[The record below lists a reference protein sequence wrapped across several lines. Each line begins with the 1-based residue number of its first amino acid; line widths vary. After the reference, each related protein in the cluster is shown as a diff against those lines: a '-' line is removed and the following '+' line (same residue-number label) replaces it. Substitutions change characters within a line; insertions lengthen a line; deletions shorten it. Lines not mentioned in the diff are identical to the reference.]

1 MRYNGFVDKGD
12 TQKGLSAMRV
22 YEYSKK
28 ASNGIRHAHICANS
42 KAISV
47 YIETCLD
54 IFEFDADTIKQA
66 DRIIRNHGFEP
77 IGESISDS
85 RGLTYTQFN
94 VWYYDFK
101 YNDKRVRTFS
111 RIEDATQFITY
122 LVDDLN
128 YRFIEVESVY

>member
-1 MRYNGFVDKGD
+1 MK
-12 TQKGLSAMRV
+12 V

-28 ASNGIRHAHICANS
+28 AS
-42 KAISV
+42 
-47 YIETCLD
+47 
-54 IFEFDADTIKQA
+54 KQA

-77 IGESISDS
+77 IDEVVSDS

-111 RIEDATQFITY
+111 RIEDATQFVTS
-122 LVDDLN
+122 LVDDSKH
-128 YRFIEVESVY
+128 RFIELESVY

>member
-1 MRYNGFVDKGD
+1 MK
-12 TQKGLSAMRV
+12 V

-47 YIETCLD
+47 YLETFCD
-54 IFEFDADTIKQA
+54 VYEFDAETLQQA
-66 DRIIRNHGFEP
+66 DRIIRSHGFEP
-77 IGESISDS
+77 VGESVSDS
-85 RGLTYTQFN
+85 KGLTYVQFN

-111 RIEDATQFITY
+111 RIEDATQFITA

>member
-1 MRYNGFVDKGD
+1 
-12 TQKGLSAMRV
+12 MRV
-22 YEYSKK
+22 YEYSKE

-47 YIETCLD
+47 YIETNLD
-54 IFEFDADTIKQA
+54 TFEFDADTLQQA

-77 IGESISDS
+77 IDESVSDS

>member
-1 MRYNGFVDKGD
+1 
-12 TQKGLSAMRV
+12 MRV
-22 YEYSKK
+22 YEYSKE

-47 YIETCLD
+47 YIETSLD
-54 IFEFDADTIKQA
+54 TFEFDADTLQQA

-77 IGESISDS
+77 IDESASGS

>member
-1 MRYNGFVDKGD
+1 MK
-12 TQKGLSAMRV
+12 V

-28 ASNGIRHAHICANS
+28 ASNGIRHAYICA

-47 YIETCLD
+47 YMETNLD

-77 IGESISDS
+77 VGESVSDS
-85 RGLTYTQFN
+85 KGLTYVQFN
-94 VWYYDFK
+94 VWYYDFE
-101 YNDKRVRTFS
+101 YNDKRVKTFS
-111 RIEDATQFITY
+111 RIEDATQFICA
-122 LVDDLN
+122 LVNDYK